1 MQLGEY
7 LTEKG
12 EDSINIVAISWT
24 EGRYGSPSEG
34 RLQRMVEKF
43 HLAIKVIRETP
54 DVVDAFSPLVYVP
67 ANFVFD
73 KNGTRLFGNGQLE
86 YIDKG
91 RLAAILA
98 SGS

>member
-67 ANFVFD
+67 VCD
-73 KNGTRLFGNGQLE
+73 YTRHSESVSYSLDPRTNTLCT
-86 YIDKG
+86 
-91 RLAAILA
+91 
-98 SGS
+98 